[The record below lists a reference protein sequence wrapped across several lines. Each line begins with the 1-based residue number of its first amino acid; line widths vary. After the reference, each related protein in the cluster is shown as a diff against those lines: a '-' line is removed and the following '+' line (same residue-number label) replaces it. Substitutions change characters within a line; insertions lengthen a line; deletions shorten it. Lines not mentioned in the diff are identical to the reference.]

1 MCRDLVYLQSLE
13 LSKSADSCKT
23 NSVSRIAKTAFAA
36 PHACTI
42 TVTNCQ
48 KALGWALSL
57 CVCVCV
63 RMQPKALDHSSEL
76 FESADTNKDD
86 KLTLAELRQLM
97 SQASKQY
104 SHLEEHARFLDA

>member
-1 MCRDLVYLQSLE
+1 LHYHRDK
-13 LSKSADSCKT
+13 LSKST
-23 NSVSRIAKTAFAA
+23 W
-36 PHACTI
+36 
-42 TVTNCQ
+42 
-48 KALGWALSL
+48 LGLEL
-57 CVCVCV
+57 VCVCVCV

>member
-1 MCRDLVYLQSLE
+1 
-13 LSKSADSCKT
+13 
-23 NSVSRIAKTAFAA
+23 
-36 PHACTI
+36 
-42 TVTNCQ
+42 
-48 KALGWALSL
+48 
-57 CVCVCV
+57 VCV